1 MGEPKNNVSINFRV
15 AKGVGG
21 LTSSTGTT
29 SDAGYGSTT
38 VQLTNHSSDVQVT
51 ACVAP
56 NNIAKPLLCS
66 RPPASRWTL
75 ESVGGSVQVIPVGQ
89 PFQPLVLRITD
100 GASPSNPVM
109 GVNLIFDV
117 TLARIPKDNG
127 GPPGGG

>member
-21 LTSSTGTT
+21 LTSGTGTT
-29 SDAGYGSTT
+29 SDAGYASTT

-66 RPPASRWTL
+66 RPPRRAGHWKVSEDQFRSFPLVNRFSRWCCASRMGRL
-75 ESVGGSVQVIPVGQ
+75 
-89 PFQPLVLRITD
+89 LRI
-100 GASPSNPVM
+100 
-109 GVNLIFDV
+109 
-117 TLARIPKDNG
+117 R
-127 GPPGGG
+127 